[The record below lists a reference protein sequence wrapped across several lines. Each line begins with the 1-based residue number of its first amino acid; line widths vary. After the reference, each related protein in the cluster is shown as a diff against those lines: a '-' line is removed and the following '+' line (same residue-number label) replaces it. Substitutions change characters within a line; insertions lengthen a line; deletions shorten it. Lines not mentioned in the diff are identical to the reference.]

1 MKRVTFIFL
10 VAILSGCGQS
20 ETPEQKPD
28 VPTVEE
34 LTDDPTK
41 LKELRGQCKTD
52 RTNMGHLLCDRVDQA
67 TRQRFYGD
75 GTVPYTASDTPPK
88 F

>member
-1 MKRVTFIFL
+1 MKRVIFIFL
-10 VAILSGCGQS
+10 VVILSGCGQS
-20 ETPEQKPD
+20 ETTEQKPD
-28 VPTVEE
+28 VPTVQE
-34 LTDDPTK
+34 LAADPTM

-52 RTNMGHLLCDRVDQA
+52 RTNMEDLLCDRVAQA

-75 GTVPYTASDTPPK
+75 GTVPYSPPDTLPK